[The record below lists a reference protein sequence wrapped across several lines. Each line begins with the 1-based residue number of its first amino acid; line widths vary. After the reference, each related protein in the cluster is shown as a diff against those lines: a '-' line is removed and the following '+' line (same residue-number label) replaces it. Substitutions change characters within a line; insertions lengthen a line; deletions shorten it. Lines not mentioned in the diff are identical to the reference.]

1 MVLEEN
7 KDLAQKINDF
17 LVQYR
22 KIVLGILV
30 CILIAVAGVIV
41 WFVIGENSKKT
52 SVTSV
57 EKIIYELEDFKR
69 EDRAKNP
76 TAEDDAEDNEKTVSA
91 AVKEA
96 EDKAIEELKT
106 LGSKYSSSYAGFRAN
121 TTIAE
126 IYFQRKMYEDA
137 LKFYELA
144 AKAVKNSYIE
154 GVASFNAAAC
164 ADELGDK
171 EKALAYY
178 ERASMVENFP
188 LIPRALFNTG
198 RLYEALSK
206 KEDAILSYN
215 RLLERYPQNEWAL
228 LAKSRIIVLTGNDK
242 Q

>member
-1 MVLEEN
+1 
-7 KDLAQKINDF
+7 
-17 LVQYR
+17 
-22 KIVLGILV
+22 
-30 CILIAVAGVIV
+30 
-41 WFVIGENSKKT
+41 
-52 SVTSV
+52 
-57 EKIIYELEDFKR
+57 
-69 EDRAKNP
+69 
-76 TAEDDAEDNEKTVSA
+76 
-91 AVKEA
+91 
-96 EDKAIEELKT
+96 
-106 LGSKYSSSYAGFRAN
+106 
-121 TTIAE
+121 
-126 IYFQRKMYEDA
+126 MYEDA

-144 AKAVKNSYIE
+144 AKAVKNSYVE

-178 ERASMVENFP
+178 ERASKVENFP

-215 RLLERYPQNEWAL
+215 RLLEKYPQNEWAL

>member
-22 KIVLGILV
+22 KIVLGIV
-30 CILIAVAGVIV
+30 ICILVAVAGVIV
-41 WFVIGENSKKT
+41 WFVTAENSKKT
-52 SVTSV
+52 SVTYV

-69 EDRAKNP
+69 EDRAKNSSS
-76 TAEDDAEDNEKTVSA
+76 EDDAEDNEKNISE

-96 EDKAIEELKT
+96 EDKAIEDLKAI
-106 LGSKYSSSYAGFRAN
+106 GSKYSSSYAGFRAN

-144 AKAVKNSYIE
+144 AKAVKNSYAE

-164 ADELGDK
+164 ADELGEK

-178 ERASMVENFP
+178 ERASKVENFP

-206 KEDAILSYN
+206 KDEAILSYN
-215 RLLERYPQNEWAL
+215 RLLEKYPQNEWAL
-228 LAKSRIIVLTGNDK
+228 LAKSRIIVLTGDDE

>member
-30 CILIAVAGVIV
+30 CVLVAVAGTVI
-41 WFVIGENSKKT
+41 WFVTVENSRKT

-76 TAEDDAEDNEKTVSA
+76 ASEDDGGENEKTVSE

-96 EDKAIEELKT
+96 EDKAIEELKN

-121 TTIAE
+121 TVIAE

-144 AKAVKNSYIE
+144 AKAVKNSYVE

-178 ERASMVENFP
+178 DRASKVENFP
-188 LIPRALFNTG
+188 LIPRAIFNTG

-215 RLLERYPQNEWAL
+215 KLLEKYPQNEWAL
-228 LAKSRIIVLTGNDK
+228 LAKSRIVLLTGNDK

>member
-30 CILIAVAGVIV
+30 CILVAVAGVIV

-76 TAEDDAEDNEKTVSA
+76 SSENDAEDNEKNVSA

-96 EDKAIEELKT
+96 EDKAIEELKP
-106 LGSKYSSSYAGFRAN
+106 LGLKYSSSYAGFRAN

-144 AKAVKNSYIE
+144 AKAVKNSYVE

-178 ERASMVENFP
+178 GRASKVENFP

>member
-30 CILIAVAGVIV
+30 CVLVAVAGTVI
-41 WFVIGENSKKT
+41 WFVTVENSRKT

-69 EDRAKNP
+69 EDKAKNP
-76 TAEDDAEDNEKTVSA
+76 TAEDADGENEKTVSE

-96 EDKAIEELKT
+96 EDKAIEDLKAI
-106 LGSKYSSSYAGFRAN
+106 GSKYSSSYAGFRAN

-144 AKAVKNSYIE
+144 AKAVKNYYAE
-154 GVASFNAAAC
+154 GVASFNVAAC

-178 ERASMVENFP
+178 ERASKVENFP
-188 LIPRALFNTG
+188 LIPRAVFNTG
-198 RLYEALSK
+198 RLYEALDK
-206 KEDAILSYN
+206 KDEAILSYSK
-215 RLLERYPQNEWAL
+215 LLEKYPQNEWSL
-228 LAKSRIIVLTGNDK
+228 LAKSRIIVLTGNDTK
-242 Q
+242 

>member
-22 KIVLGILV
+22 KIVLGIV
-30 CILIAVAGVIV
+30 ICILVAVAGVIV
-41 WFVIGENSKKT
+41 WFVTAENSKKT
-52 SVTSV
+52 SVTNV

-69 EDRAKNP
+69 EDRAKNSSS
-76 TAEDDAEDNEKTVSA
+76 EDDAEDNEKTVSE

-96 EDKAIEELKT
+96 EDKAIEDLKAI
-106 LGSKYSSSYAGFRAN
+106 GSKYSSSYAGFRAN

-144 AKAVKNSYIE
+144 AKAVKNSYAE

-164 ADELGDK
+164 ADELGEK

-178 ERASMVENFP
+178 ERASKVENFP

-206 KEDAILSYN
+206 KDEAILSYN
-215 RLLERYPQNEWAL
+215 KLLEKYPQNEWAL
-228 LAKSRIIVLTGNDK
+228 LAKSRIIVLTGDDE

>member
-17 LVQYR
+17 LAQYR
-22 KIVLGILV
+22 KIVLGIVV
-30 CILIAVAGVIV
+30 CILVAVAGIIV

-76 TAEDDAEDNEKTVSA
+76 SSEDDAADNEKTVSA

-106 LGSKYSSSYAGFRAN
+106 LGSKYSSFYAGFRAN

-144 AKAVKNSYIE
+144 AKAVKNSYVE

-178 ERASMVENFP
+178 ERASKVENFP

-215 RLLERYPQNEWAL
+215 RLLEKYPQNEWAL

>member
-22 KIVLGILV
+22 KIVLGIV
-30 CILIAVAGVIV
+30 ICILVAVAGVIV
-41 WFVIGENSKKT
+41 WFVTAENSKKT
-52 SVTSV
+52 SVTNV

-69 EDRAKNP
+69 EDRAKNSSS
-76 TAEDDAEDNEKTVSA
+76 EDDAEDNEKTVSE

-96 EDKAIEELKT
+96 EDKAIEDLKAI
-106 LGSKYSSSYAGFRAN
+106 GSKYSSSYAGFRAN

-144 AKAVKNSYIE
+144 AKAVKNSYAE
-154 GVASFNAAAC
+154 GVAYFNAAAC

-178 ERASMVENFP
+178 ERASKVENFP
-188 LIPRALFNTG
+188 LIPRAVFNTG

-215 RLLERYPQNEWAL
+215 KLLEKYPQNEWAL
-228 LAKSRIIVLTGNDK
+228 LAKSRIVVLTGNDK